1 MENLDSNK
9 PLKLILWKEQ
19 KLKLLRGAIRRIKRS
34 ENRSMMAALSM
45 ESDYN
50 LKLPFIPIYAL
61 PRIFPKLESFLVEV
75 YNTSHEK
82 SSVRYTDELPKKE
95 RIRVLMQIGMA
106 IKRDKHQENLNEVT
120 YLITD

>member
-1 MENLDSNK
+1 MKK
-9 PLKLILWKEQ
+9 PDPNGRPKIILWKNQ

-50 LKLPFIPIYAL
+50 LELPFIPIDAL
-61 PRIFPKLESFLVEV
+61 PRVFPLLKFFFVEV
-75 YNTSHEK
+75 HDSCYNMA
-82 SSVRYTDELPKKE
+82 SVRYTDELPKKE

-106 IKRDKHQENLNEVT
+106 IKHNKHQENLNEVT
-120 YLITD
+120 YLMTD